1 MGMTGEGAGEL
12 GGDLSAVWMGW
23 RSSVAQ
29 AGWPGALPGVAC
41 HLLANPTGGMKP
53 RRQLEKESSC
63 GLVVSLRPE
72 TTLCFSGRTRG
83 PIRVML
89 PAGKAE
95 GCVMVQP
102 VFITPSLWLGCR
114 GMWPWQNEALECL
127 ICHCLVSPYILMPT
141 SRLRVPHLPTSS
153 GDQPPRVSLFSAE
166 FHSPE
171 LCWI

>member
-1 MGMTGEGAGEL
+1 
-12 GGDLSAVWMGW
+12 
-23 RSSVAQ
+23 
-29 AGWPGALPGVAC
+29 
-41 HLLANPTGGMKP
+41 
-53 RRQLEKESSC
+53 
-63 GLVVSLRPE
+63 
-72 TTLCFSGRTRG
+72 
-83 PIRVML
+83 
-89 PAGKAE
+89 
-95 GCVMVQP
+95 MVQP

-127 ICHCLVSPYILMPT
+127 ICHCLVSTYILMPT